1 VVRLAADANVLRA
14 AVLGGRGARL
24 VLQHPKI
31 REVLCA
37 EATLAEVQEYALILA
52 WKKRLSIDLVLLA
65 VASFPVTIVRRETYA
80 NSISEAKRRIGRRDP
95 DDVEILALALH
106 FQIPLWSNDKDF
118 EDAGSEWYTT
128 ADLLGKLGMLDK
140 R

>member
-1 VVRLAADANVLRA
+1 MVRLAADANVLVA
-14 AVLGGRGARL
+14 AVLGGRARL

-31 REVLCA
+31 REVLSA
-37 EATLAEVQEYALILA
+37 EAALAEVQEYALILA

-118 EDAGSEWYTT
+118 EDATAEWYTT
-128 ADLLGKLGMLDK
+128 EDLLRKLGMLGK

>member
-1 VVRLAADANVLRA
+1 MVRLAADANVLVA
-14 AVLGGRGARL
+14 AVLGGRARL

-31 REVLCA
+31 REVLSA
-37 EATLAEVQEYALILA
+37 EAALAEVQEYALILA
-52 WKKRLSIDLVLLA
+52 RKKRLSIDLVLLA

-118 EDAGSEWYTT
+118 EDATAEWYTT
-128 ADLLGKLGMLDK
+128 EDLLRKLGMLGK